1 MMNTLCT
8 CVLPLDLAIHISF
21 MFVIEGQKTMLRII
35 YSILHLT
42 KPFFMK
48 LQDKK
53 DLIGKMREFCKDIS
67 IDDIVKKAY
76 EVQMSTTGPLTNLKF
91 NTNADKVKQ
100 KQALASHQKALK

>member
-8 CVLPLDLAIHISF
+8 CVLPLDVAIHVTF
-21 MFVIEGQKTMLRII
+21 MFVVEGQKTLLRII
-35 YSILHLT
+35 YAILHLT

-48 LQDKK
+48 LTDKK
-53 DLIGKMREFCKDIS
+53 DLIGKMREFCLGIS

-91 NTNADKVKQ
+91 NKNSDEVK
-100 KQALASHQKALK
+100 